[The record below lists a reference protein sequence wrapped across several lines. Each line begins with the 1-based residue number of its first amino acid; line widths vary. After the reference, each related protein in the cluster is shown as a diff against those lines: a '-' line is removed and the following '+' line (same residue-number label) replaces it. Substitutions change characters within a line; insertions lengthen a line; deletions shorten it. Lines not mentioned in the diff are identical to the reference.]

1 MIQRDWKKDME
12 MCEAAP
18 KGPWIIHPKYQDLVN
33 GDGEVLV
40 QEVGWGPVGHLIS
53 ESRTAL
59 PYWLQEARERG
70 EREQR
75 LKELLSDTMGCLVMS
90 TSKDNEDVARIA
102 ADYST
107 LFPDTPTTPEI
118 KQQSTARTLDDW
130 HEDIGT
136 VLWWTFPIEEP
147 PYCGTPLDA
156 DYPDYLTHW
165 TPIVEPAAPAPK
177 EGE

>member
-1 MIQRDWKKDME
+1 MIQRDWQKDME

-75 LKELLSDTMGCLVMS
+75 LIEAIKKAQERFKHGNVIMALIEGSMILTDALDTL
-90 TSKDNEDVARIA
+90 
-102 ADYST
+102 Y
-107 LFPDTPTTPEI
+107 PDTPAPTPEI
-118 KQQSTARTLDDW
+118 TASPIDEW
-130 HEDIGT
+130 HEGLGD

-156 DYPDYLTHW
+156 DWPEYHTHW
-165 TPIVEPAAPAPK
+165 TTIVIPAAPAPK